1 MIYFCDMYST
11 GTIIALS
18 TPQGAGAIGV
28 LRLSGAAAVS
38 IVSPLF
44 QAKNGQPLE
53 KIPSHQSTLGMLV
66 DQDRVIDEVLVTP
79 FLAPRSYTGETVV
92 EISCH
97 GSPYILQKIMELCIT
112 SGAQAA
118 QAGEFTLR
126 AFLNQK
132 MDLSQAEAVSDLI
145 ASESEAAHRLAMQQ
159 MRGGYSQEIQLLRQ
173 QLVDFASLI
182 ALELDFSEEDVA
194 FADRTALMDLLNTLE
209 TKLKKL
215 SDSFTQG
222 SVIKKGIPIAIVGK
236 PNAGKSSLLNA
247 LLNEERAIVSDIA
260 GTTRDSIEDHLTIN
274 GFHFRFIDT
283 AGLRQ
288 TEDSIEAIGVEK
300 AKEKM
305 EKAQWVFYVYDAT
318 DQSFDLKKA
327 LDGLTIQG
335 RVIVVANKIDLLDS
349 PIELKTDID
358 LPLVLL
364 STKKTETVEHL
375 KKVLLKHVQDN
386 FSNEDLIISNMRHFT
401 AIQNTLAALMQIKK
415 GLIENIAS
423 DLLSID
429 LNVALD
435 SLGQITGKV
444 DTEDLLGNIFSK
456 FCIGK

>member
-1 MIYFCDMYST
+1 MYNT

-18 TPQGAGAIGV
+18 TPQGAGAIGI
-28 LRLSGAAAVS
+28 LRLSGPTAIEIASTYFKARNGL
-38 IVSPLF
+38 PLD
-44 QAKNGQPLE
+44 
-53 KIPSHQSTLGMLV
+53 KIPSHQSTLGIFV
-66 DQDRVIDEVLVTP
+66 DNDQIIDEVLVTP

-97 GSPYILQKIMELCIT
+97 GSPFILQRIMERCIA

-159 MRGGYSQEIQLLRQ
+159 MRGGYSKEIQLLRQ
-173 QLVDFASLI
+173 QLLDFASLI

-194 FADRTALMDLLNTLE
+194 FADRTALMDLLHTIE
-209 TKLKKL
+209 DKLKKL
-215 SDSFTQG
+215 ADSFSQG

-260 GTTRDSIEDHLTIN
+260 GTTRDSIEDQLTIAGQN
-274 GFHFRFIDT
+274 FRFIDT

-288 TEDSIEAIGVEK
+288 TQDTIEAIGVEK

-305 EKAQWVFYVYDAT
+305 ETAHWVLYVYDAT
-318 DQSFDLKKA
+318 DKELDLEKELKS
-327 LDGLTIQG
+327 LHTQG
-335 RVIVVANKIDLLDS
+335 QIIVIANKIDLLQTT
-349 PIELKTDID
+349 P
-358 LPLVLL
+358 PLTVFENIKSHIAL
-364 STKKTETVEHL
+364 STQSKKTLENL
-375 KKVLLKHVQDN
+375 KRNLVQLTQEN
-386 FSNEDLIISNMRHFT
+386 FSNEDVIISNMRHFT
-401 AIQNTLAALMQIKK
+401 AIQKTLGALITIKQ
-415 GLIENIAS
+415 GLQEDIPS

-429 LNVALD
+429 LQIALD
-435 SLGQITGKV
+435 SLGEITGTV

>member
-1 MIYFCDMYST
+1 MYSI

-18 TPQGAGAIGV
+18 TPQGSGAIGV
-28 LRLSGAAAVS
+28 LRLSGSTAIEIVAS
-38 IVSPLF
+38 IF
-44 QAKNGQPLE
+44 QAKNGLPLD
-53 KIPSHQSTLGMLV
+53 KISSHQSTLGVIV
-66 DQDRVIDEVLVTP
+66 DRGQVIDEVLATP
-79 FLAPRSYTGETVV
+79 FLAPRSYTGETIV

-97 GSPYILQKIMELCIT
+97 GSPYILQRIMELCI
-112 SGAQAA
+112 SRGAAA
-118 QAGEFTLR
+118 AKAGEFTLR

-145 ASESEAAHRLAMQQ
+145 ASESESAHRLAMQQ
-159 MRGGYSQEIQLLRQ
+159 MRGGYSKEIQLLRQ
-173 QLVDFASLI
+173 QLLDFASLI

-194 FADRTALMDLLNTLE
+194 FADRSALMDLLDTLE
-209 TKLKKL
+209 KKLKKL

-260 GTTRDSIEDHLTIN
+260 GTTRDSIEDQLTID
-274 GFHFRFIDT
+274 GYTFRFIDT

-288 TEDSIEAIGVEK
+288 TKDTIEAIGVER

-305 EKAQWVFYVYDAT
+305 ENAQWVFYVYDVT
-318 DQSFDLKKA
+318 ESDFNLEEA
-327 LDGLTIQG
+327 LETIETKGQ
-335 RVIVVANKIDLLDS
+335 VIVVANKIDLLDA
-349 PIELKTDID
+349 PIKLNHLNNTPIV
-358 LPLVLL
+358 PL
-364 STKKTETVEHL
+364 STKNGETVEDL
-375 KKVLLKHVQDN
+375 KRVLLEKIQES
-386 FSNEDLIISNMRHFT
+386 FSNEDIIISNMRHYT
-401 AIQNTLAALMQIKK
+401 AIQKTLASLIAIKE
-415 GLIENIAS
+415 GLISNIPT

-435 SLGQITGKV
+435 SLGEITGKV

>member
-1 MIYFCDMYST
+1 MYST

-18 TPQGAGAIGV
+18 TPQGAGAIGI
-28 LRLSGAAAVS
+28 LRLSGSTAIR
-38 IVSPLF
+38 IVSSF
-44 QAKNGQPLE
+44 FKAKNGQPLE
-53 KIPSHQSTLGMLV
+53 KITSHQSTLGEVV
-66 DQDRVIDEVLVTP
+66 DQDQIIDEVLVTP
-79 FLAPRSYTGETVV
+79 YLAPRSYTGETVV

-97 GSPYILQKIMELCIT
+97 GSPFILQRIMELCIAG
-112 SGAQAA
+112 GAHAA

-159 MRGGYSQEIQLLRQ
+159 MRGGYSKEIQNLRQ
-173 QLVDFASLI
+173 RLLDFASLI

-194 FADRTALMDLLNTLE
+194 FADRTALLELLHTLE
-209 TKLKKL
+209 SKLKKL
-215 SDSFTQG
+215 ADSFTQG

-247 LLNEERAIVSDIA
+247 LLNEDRAIVSDIA
-260 GTTRDSIEDHLTIN
+260 GTTRDSIEDSLTIE

-288 TEDSIEAIGVEK
+288 TEDVIEAIGVEK

-305 EKAQWVFYVYDAT
+305 DAAQCVLYVYDAT
-318 DQSFDLKKA
+318 ESPFDLTQS
-327 LDGLTIQG
+327 LNELETQG
-335 RVIVVANKIDLLDS
+335 QILVIANKIDLLES
-349 PIELKTDID
+349 PPEIQTLDHNIS
-358 LPLVLL
+358 LIPL
-364 STKKTETVEHL
+364 STKQPETIESL
-375 KKVLLKHVQDN
+375 KRELVKQLQNN
-386 FSNEDLIISNMRHFT
+386 FSPEEVIITNMRHFT
-401 AIQNTLAALMQIKK
+401 AIQKTLESLMAVKK
-415 GLIENIAS
+415 GIQEELPT

-429 LNVALD
+429 LNTALD
-435 SLGQITGKV
+435 ALGEITGTV
-444 DTEDLLGNIFSK
+444 DTDELLGNIFSK